1 MSLPS
6 PAEGGGIGRHGRLA
20 LEIAFWALAF
30 ASVWLFPRK
39 LLILNEIAIL
49 GLFALSLDLLLGYA
63 GILSLGHAAFLG
75 LGAYTAGLFALHVSG
90 DPLIGLAATIPVAA
104 LVGLASAFLI
114 LRGNDLTRLMVTVGL
129 ATVFYEI
136 ANKAAFVT
144 GGADG
149 LQGITMGPVLG
160 LWEFDLFGRTA
171 YLYSLV
177 TLFVLFLLARRLV
190 ASRFGL
196 SLRAIR
202 DNPLRARA
210 IGIPVTWRLVT
221 VHTIA
226 AVYAGI
232 AGVLIAQTTQFV
244 SLDVLAIHRSAD
256 VLLVLVIGGT
266 GYLYGGLIGAL
277 AFKLLQDVLANLTPQ
292 YWHFWIGLMLV
303 LLVLAGRERMGRGL
317 ARLWQRAPAREPEIQ
332 RTPSAELT

>member
-1 MSLPS
+1 MMAARS
-6 PAEGGGIGRHGRLA
+6 HGRLA
-20 LEIAFWALAF
+20 LEIAFWAMAF
-30 ASVWLFPRK
+30 AALWFLPRK

-75 LGAYTAGLFALHVSG
+75 LGAYTAGLFALHVSS
-90 DPLIGLAATIPVAA
+90 DPLLGMAVAVPVAGV
-104 LVGLASAFLI
+104 VGVLSAFLI

-136 ANKAAFVT
+136 ANKASGIT

-160 LWEFDLFGRTA
+160 VWDFDLFGRTA

-177 TLFVLFLLARRLV
+177 TLFALFMLARLLM
-190 ASRFGL
+190 ASNFGM

-210 IGIPVTWRLVT
+210 IGIPVTRRLVT
-221 VHTIA
+221 VHAVA
-226 AVYAGI
+226 AIYAAI
-232 AGVLIAQTTQFV
+232 AGVLLAQTTQFV
-244 SLDVLAIHRSAD
+244 SLDVLALHRSAD

-277 AFKLLQDVLANLTPQ
+277 AFKLLADALSNLTPQ
-292 YWHFWIGLMLV
+292 YWHFWIGLFLV
-303 LLVLAGRERMGRGL
+303 VFVLAGRDRVAAGFRKL
-317 ARLWQRAPAREPEIQ
+317 RQRLMAGEGQGAVA
-332 RTPSAELT
+332 AVELSR

>member
-1 MSLPS
+1 MAPRSNT
-6 PAEGGGIGRHGRLA
+6 RLA

-30 ASVWLFPRK
+30 AAVWLFPRK

-90 DPLIGLAATIPVAA
+90 DPLLGMAVAIPVAGV
-104 LVGLASAFLI
+104 VGLLSAFLI

-136 ANKAAFVT
+136 ANKASSIT

-149 LQGITMGPVLG
+149 LQGITMGAVLG
-160 LWEFDLFGRTA
+160 LWDFDLFGRVA

-177 TLFVLFLLARRLV
+177 LLLVLFLLARLLM
-190 ASRFGL
+190 ASNFGM

-202 DNPLRARA
+202 ENPLRARA
-210 IGIPVTWRLVT
+210 IGVPVTRRLVT
-221 VHTIA
+221 VHVIA
-226 AVYAGI
+226 AIYAAI
-232 AGVLIAQTTQFV
+232 AGVLLAQTTQFV
-244 SLDVLAIHRSAD
+244 SLDVLALHRSAD

-277 AFKLLQDVLANLTPQ
+277 VFKLLVDGLSTLTPQ
-292 YWHFWIGLMLV
+292 YWQFWIGLFLV
-303 LLVLAGRERMGRGL
+303 IFVLAGRDRADAVLR
-317 ARLWQRAPAREPEIQ
+317 RLRQRLTVGEVQRAP
-332 RTPSAELT
+332 SAEPSR